1 MLEVFL
7 VDVISWCVW
16 TISVDNA
23 DSSLSIITN
32 YSECDVR
39 YSFNARKL
47 SLFFVYKLPF
57 SGCDV
62 VISVFFFLFPNSWL
76 WLFAMSQQNLDFSI
90 YYIFSVTLLS
100 LQRSVLSLYLS
111 YLWTSDCN
119 IFLLPKLVK
128 HTSTKVYT
136 FRLVYDML
144 WVPFSLIVFFLMF
157 LRVSSLLLSVAA
169 VKVGTRF
176 GLHME

>member
-1 MLEVFL
+1 MCMNYLSRQCWFL
-7 VDVISWCVW
+7 LKYHHELFWMWC
-16 TISVDNA
+16 
-23 DSSLSIITN
+23 
-32 YSECDVR
+32 
-39 YSFNARKL
+39 
-47 SLFFVYKLPF
+47 SLFFQC
-57 SGCDV
+57 SQI
-62 VISVFFFLFPNSWL
+62 VIILRVQIAFFWLWCCYFCFFFFLFPNSWL

>member
-62 VISVFFFLFPNSWL
+62 VISVFFLSV
-76 WLFAMSQQNLDFSI
+76 SQLLVVAFC
-90 YYIFSVTLLS
+90 YVT
-100 LQRSVLSLYLS
+100 
-111 YLWTSDCN
+111 
-119 IFLLPKLVK
+119 
-128 HTSTKVYT
+128 TK
-136 FRLVYDML
+136 FRLFHL
-144 WVPFSLIVFFLMF
+144 LHF
-157 LRVSSLLLSVAA
+157 LRYSLVFTKICFVPLFVLFMN
-169 VKVGTRF
+169 F
-176 GLHME
+176 GLQYLPFTKTCQTYFH